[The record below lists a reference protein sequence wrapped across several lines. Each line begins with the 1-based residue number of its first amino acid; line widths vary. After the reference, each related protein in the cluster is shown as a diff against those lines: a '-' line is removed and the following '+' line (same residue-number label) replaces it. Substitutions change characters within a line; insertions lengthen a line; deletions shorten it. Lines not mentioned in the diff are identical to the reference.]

1 MAGEHVAY
9 IGAFTAG
16 FLTFLSPCILPLIP
30 SFIAY
35 IAGVS
40 YGDMKDG
47 RIDVRV
53 KTISHTVFFIT
64 GFSIVFILMG
74 LTATALGKALFA
86 YQKYIR
92 IGGGAL
98 IILFGLTL
106 SGILKI
112 GFMEKGFHI
121 RVRAGKATYFG
132 SFLVG
137 VTFAA
142 AWTPCAGPLL
152 GSILVIAGTEG
163 SAAEGVKLL
172 ALYSA
177 GIGLPFLITAVAMQ
191 MFLGYVNR
199 FKNAMA
205 YVNKAAGAILIL
217 VGVLIMT
224 DALNIISQKVTGIFI
239 R

>member
-9 IGAFTAG
+9 IGALTAG

-40 YGDMKDG
+40 YNDLKDAQG
-47 RIDVRV
+47 DVRA
-53 KTISHTVFFIT
+53 KTVSHTILFII
-64 GFSIVFILMG
+64 GFSIVFVLMG
-74 LTATALGKALFA
+74 LTATAIGKALFA

-106 SGILKI
+106 TGILKI
-112 GFMEKGFHI
+112 GFLEKSFHLQLH
-121 RVRAGKATYFG
+121 AKKATYLG

-142 AWTPCAGPLL
+142 AWTPCAGALF

-163 SAAEGVKLL
+163 NVMEGVKLL
-172 ALYSA
+172 SLYSMGL
-177 GIGLPFLITAVAMQ
+177 GIPFLITAVAMQ
-191 MFLGYVNR
+191 TFLAHFNR
-199 FKNAMA
+199 FKSVMV

-217 VGVLIMT
+217 VGALIIT
-224 DALNIISQKVTGIFI
+224 DSLNMVTQKIVNIFVK
-239 R
+239 